1 MEQTAD
7 FMKRHEK
14 DMFELLRVLVDM
26 RTGTDNK
33 HGIDAMA
40 AFLAEYLSARGL
52 KTHIVEQQD
61 AGNILVADVPC
72 AEEAPRRILLS
83 GHMDTVFPADSPFH
97 RLRVEGDVARGPGTC
112 DMKGGLV
119 TGIFAMLALLEQ
131 GCGASMPMRFLFSP
145 DEEQSSRTMRAFLR
159 KEAARAAFALVFEM
173 AGPEGE
179 LVRTRK
185 GKVAF
190 SARIRGRAGHAA
202 FITKGKVSA
211 LRDAARKIELLEEM
225 NTENVVGEDSLSVN
239 VGRLEGGLA
248 FNVVPEEARLDV
260 EARCNSLRQRDEVEA
275 KMRSILLTPQ
285 VEGTKTV
292 IEREVFSPPLEASAT
307 EKLYALAREAAQQA
321 GQSVGEDFRP
331 GCSEASFLAEAGIPV
346 LDGLGPR
353 GGCDHSTREY
363 LLLSSLRER
372 ALLSAL
378 LLKKAWERGV
388 SGPLRSG
395 A

>member
-1 MEQTAD
+1 M
-7 FMKRHEK
+7 
-14 DMFELLRVLVDM
+14 
-26 RTGTDNK
+26 
-33 HGIDAMA
+33 
-40 AFLAEYLSARGL
+40 
-52 KTHIVEQQD
+52 
-61 AGNILVADVPC
+61 
-72 AEEAPRRILLS
+72 
-83 GHMDTVFPADSPFH
+83 
-97 RLRVEGDVARGPGTC
+97 
-112 DMKGGLV
+112 
-119 TGIFAMLALLEQ
+119 
-131 GCGASMPMRFLFSP
+131 
-145 DEEQSSRTMRAFLR
+145 
-159 KEAARAAFALVFEM
+159 
-173 AGPEGE
+173 
-179 LVRTRK
+179 
-185 GKVAF
+185 
-190 SARIRGRAGHAA
+190 
-202 FITKGKVSA
+202 SA

-285 VEGTKTV
+285 VEGTETV